1 MQQEVCV
8 EVLIMTIIVWA
19 AVWGILEEL
28 LQGLDN
34 KGHRLTVYCAIL
46 LSTLFLAKQWAHLSM
61 CVLL

>member
-19 AVWGILEEL
+19 AIWGILEEL
-28 LQGLDN
+28 LQGLGD
-34 KGHRLTVYCAIL
+34 KKFRVSVYGAIL
-46 LSTLFLAKQWAHLSM
+46 LSTLFIANQWAHISM